1 MLLSQ
6 IGHRAIDIPGRQNNR
21 LYMIDVNKR
30 ANRIV
35 LAILAVIVII
45 TALFAMWWFGLFLPS
60 WSKYSAKGDYSTDYA
75 DGKVEFRNHTV
86 TVYFEGKSVW
96 RTKRDWSVQ
105 DLIIKDIDRDGVEEL
120 VMLVWKHGSF
130 GNSRPQWVKHNDIKL
145 EQHIFI
151 YGWDDDKD
159 SKIRALWMSSTIGKE
174 IRSIANGPFD
184 SIIVNEDG
192 ITNSWVWQDF
202 GLKMVGA
209 TTERTTSVVCAGD
222 NLLNTNLLNKTEHY
236 EDFYSEIKPVI
247 ENYDIAVVNQET
259 PFVKDVS
266 QISDY
271 PRFGTPVAVGDA
283 LAGAG
288 FDIIDTANNHI
299 LDKGIEGI
307 RNTLEVFEKYE
318 DVVTVGTS
326 LEEQEEY
333 WGSIRFVEKNGI
345 KIAFLAYTYGT
356 NGMPAPKGL
365 PFAVEQLNDEKRIE
379 LQLNYARARAD
390 AVIVLVH
397 WGEEYSDVVSDEQ
410 KRLTELFY
418 SNDVDVVIGSHPHV
432 LQPKEIYK
440 DKMLVYY
447 SLGNFISGQTRKQQ
461 IEAGTETGGL
471 ASLTIRKD
479 AAGKVS
485 VIDDELILI
494 KAQNPVTVIEK

>member
-1 MLLSQ
+1 
-6 IGHRAIDIPGRQNNR
+6 
-21 LYMIDVNKR
+21 
-30 ANRIV
+30 
-35 LAILAVIVII
+35 
-45 TALFAMWWFGLFLPS
+45 
-60 WSKYSAKGDYSTDYA
+60 
-75 DGKVEFRNHTV
+75 
-86 TVYFEGKSVW
+86 
-96 RTKRDWSVQ
+96 
-105 DLIIKDIDRDGVEEL
+105 
-120 VMLVWKHGSF
+120 
-130 GNSRPQWVKHNDIKL
+130 
-145 EQHIFI
+145 
-151 YGWDDDKD
+151 
-159 SKIRALWMSSTIGKE
+159 
-174 IRSIANGPFD
+174 
-184 SIIVNEDG
+184 
-192 ITNSWVWQDF
+192 
-202 GLKMVGA
+202 MV
-209 TTERTTSVVCAGD
+209 
-222 NLLNTNLLNKTEHY
+222 
-236 EDFYSEIKPVI
+236 
-247 ENYDIAVVNQET
+247 
-259 PFVKDVS
+259 
-266 QISDY
+266 
-271 PRFGTPVAVGDA
+271 
-283 LAGAG
+283 GAG
-288 FDIIDTANNHI
+288 FDVIDTANNHI

-461 IEAGTETGGL
+461 IEAGTETGAL